1 MLKGFRD
8 FILRGN
14 VVDLAVAVIL
24 GAAFSAIV
32 ASLVADIF
40 NPLLAAIVGK
50 PDFSYLVLNLNGGK
64 IKYGNFLN
72 AVINFTMI
80 AGAIYFGVILPMNKV
95 AARIKARKAAEPAP
109 TPTTKVCPECLSE
122 IPLAARRCSHCAQP
136 VA

>member
-32 ASLVADIF
+32 ASLVADIL

-50 PDFSYLVLNLNGGK
+50 PDFSYLVWNIHGGH
-64 IKYGNFLN
+64 IKYGNFFN
-72 AVINFTMI
+72 AVIGFLMV
-80 AGAIYFGVILPMNKV
+80 ASAIYFGVVLPLNKL
-95 AARIKARKAAEPAP
+95 AARAKALRPP
-109 TPTTKVCPECLSE
+109 PPPPPPSTKPCPECLSE
-122 IPLAARRCSHCAQP
+122 IPLAAKRCAFCAQP
-136 VA
+136 VV